1 MKVKDLRT
9 ELIYTDDE
17 DEVVV
22 SYPDLGTGGMRETND
37 VKIAT
42 ERSKMTVMADEI

>member
-22 SYPDLGTGGMRETND
+22 SYPDLGTGGMRETSD
-37 VKIAT
+37 VKIVT
-42 ERSKMTVMADEI
+42 MKNKMIFIADEI